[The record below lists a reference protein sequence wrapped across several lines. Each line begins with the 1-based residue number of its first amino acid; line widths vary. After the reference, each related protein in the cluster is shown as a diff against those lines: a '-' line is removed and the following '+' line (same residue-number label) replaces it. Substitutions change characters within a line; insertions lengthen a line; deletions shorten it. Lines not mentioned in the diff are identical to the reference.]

1 MKIALVII
9 GLVVGGAIGWFT
21 APSPDAEIRVG
32 NVSVEIDKGA
42 EGGAV
47 TAANRDKSV
56 EVAVGKQSI
65 LDDRN
70 ARAGIFAVAGGI
82 IGALLGFVFGRS
94 RTA

>member
-1 MKIALVII
+1 MKIALLII
-9 GLVVGGAIGWFT
+9 GLVAGGAIGWFT
-21 APSPDAEIRVG
+21 APSPEAAMRIG

-42 EGGAV
+42 EGGTV
-47 TAANRDKSV
+47 TASDGGKSV

-70 ARAGIFAVAGGI
+70 ARAGIFAVVGGI
-82 IGALLGFVFGRS
+82 IGVLLGFVLGRS